1 MEIIIK
7 DLKKTFGEKV
17 AVDIPALT
25 IRSGELLGLVGNN
38 GAGKSTLFRLMLD
51 LIKADT
57 GTVCMKAGSPALCP
71 RTPSNSPLQG
81 EETDAA
87 APSALPFSENEAL
100 PQRGSGEGAGW
111 SGEAINVAETEVW
124 KDWTGAFVDESFL
137 IDYLTPDEYFHFIA
151 RLTDTSD
158 EQLQAFLDEY
168 QHFMADELAGQK
180 KLIRTLSAGNKQKV
194 GIMAAMLLQ
203 PKVLILDEPFNFLD
217 PSSQNAIKHLLQ
229 KYNKKTGA
237 TILVSSHNLQ
247 HTVDI
252 SSRIVLLE
260 HGKVIQDIDNR
271 EHQAQAIL
279 ENYFEI
285 NE

>member
-1 MEIIIK
+1 MDIIIK
-7 DLKKTFGEKV
+7 DLKKTFGEKL
-17 AVDIPALT
+17 AVDIPELT
-25 IRSGELLGLVGNN
+25 IHSGELLGLVGNN
-38 GAGKSTLFRLMLD
+38 GAGKSTLFRLILD

-57 GTVCMKAGSPALCP
+57 GTVHMKG
-71 RTPSNSPLQG
+71 
-81 EETDAA
+81 TDV
-87 APSALPFSENEAL
+87 E
-100 PQRGSGEGAGW
+100 
-111 SGEAINVAETEVW
+111 INVAETEVW

-137 IDYLTPDEYFHFIA
+137 IDYLTPDEYFQFIA

-158 EQLQAFLDEY
+158 EQLQEFLAQY

-194 GIMAAMLLQ
+194 GIMAAMLLR

-217 PSSQNAIKHLLQ
+217 PSSQNAIKHLLK
-229 KYNKKTGA
+229 KYNEETGA

-252 SSRIVLLE
+252 SERIVLLE
-260 HGKVIQDIDNR
+260 HGKVIHDIDNK
-271 EHQAQAIL
+271 EKQAQDIL

-285 NE
+285 ND

>member
-1 MEIIIK
+1 MDIIIK
-7 DLKKTFGEKV
+7 DLKKTFGEKL
-17 AVDIPALT
+17 AVDIPELT
-25 IRSGELLGLVGNN
+25 IHSGELLGLVGNN
-38 GAGKSTLFRLMLD
+38 GAGKRTLFRLILD

-57 GTVCMKAGSPALCP
+57 GTVHMKG
-71 RTPSNSPLQG
+71 
-81 EETDAA
+81 TDV
-87 APSALPFSENEAL
+87 E
-100 PQRGSGEGAGW
+100 
-111 SGEAINVAETEVW
+111 INVAETEVW

-137 IDYLTPDEYFHFIA
+137 IDYLTPDEYFQFIA

-158 EQLQAFLDEY
+158 EQLQEFLAQY

-194 GIMAAMLLQ
+194 GIMAAMLLR

-217 PSSQNAIKHLLQ
+217 PSSQNAIKHLLK
-229 KYNKKTGA
+229 KYNEETGA

-252 SSRIVLLE
+252 SERIVLLE
-260 HGKVIQDIDNR
+260 HGKVIHDIDNK
-271 EHQAQAIL
+271 EKQAQDIL

-285 NE
+285 ND